1 MVLGPI
7 AGPSR
12 RYDPSVRIAVVGWGS
27 LIWHPASL
35 RVSTRWR
42 RDGPRL
48 PVEFARISKD
58 GRLTLVIRPGSEDQ
72 TTYWAVSELTALD
85 EARNNVRARE
95 NSGLTD
101 IHYVRRDDRAEEAV
115 PRDMLMTIST
125 WLAGHQDVDAVM
137 WTALPSNWRD
147 KRQSDFTPEDA
158 LEYVRELR
166 SANDQTR
173 YLRAREYVTKAPPQI
188 DTAVRRAL
196 RRQGW
201 KDAQL
206 PTLLFDE

>member
-1 MVLGPI
+1 
-7 AGPSR
+7 
-12 RYDPSVRIAVVGWGS
+12 
-27 LIWHPASL
+27 
-35 RVSTRWR
+35 
-42 RDGPRL
+42 
-48 PVEFARISKD
+48 
-58 GRLTLVIRPGSEDQ
+58 
-72 TTYWAVSELTALD
+72 
-85 EARNNVRARE
+85 
-95 NSGLTD
+95 
-101 IHYVRRDDRAEEAV
+101 
-115 PRDMLMTIST
+115 MLMTIST

-206 PTLLFDE
+206 PTRLFDE